1 MEEEVGD
8 RVNKKWMYV
17 GLSVLLLGGMIVA
30 MIFKNKPHSDLESIL
45 GSSNYGVSADHPE
58 AVRIGMETLEKGGNA
73 VDAAIA
79 VSYALGVLEPF
90 ASGVGGG
97 GLMVVYPNGNNQ
109 SPTVFDYKETAGS
122 APSSP
127 KGIGVP
133 GFVRGMEQVHKK
145 FGTQKI
151 EELIQPS
158 IALCEE
164 GFETRA
170 LFTRRLTDAS
180 YRLNSSQMPHLFPS
194 GRPIQ
199 PGELLK
205 QKELATT
212 LKKIQ
217 KGGASAF
224 YNQEI
229 GRHVASVAPGL
240 QVGDITRYTAI
251 ETKPIRAKIGDY
263 EILTVDSPG
272 GGPMLIQY
280 LLMAKDLKKKELFS
294 SESLQTLGAI
304 QGQIDEVR
312 RKYIGDPRFVHVP
325 TETIT
330 SKEYLSPLIQ
340 KIRSGDFD
348 GNDADSDLEDD
359 DNTTHFVIVDK
370 NGMMVSCTNTLSNF
384 FGSGVFIDGFF
395 LNNKLTAF
403 SGFRNSPNSYAPGK
417 RSITFTAPTI
427 FTKNGKPILGIGAS
441 GGSRITFMLS
451 QVIIRHLF
459 YNEPLQQAITQPR
472 FFVKNNVVYV
482 EKEPSAQVKAD
493 LINEGYHVEVKPA
506 GVFYGGVQAI
516 QVDPETKQLT
526 GGYDFRRDGTFKG
539 SE

>member
-1 MEEEVGD
+1 MK
-8 RVNKKWMYV
+8 KKWMYAA
-17 GLSVLLLGGMIVA
+17 LSAILLGSMVVA
-30 MIFKNKPHSDLESIL
+30 MLCSKRSNSEDTL
-45 GSSNYGVSADHPE
+45 GNYSYGVSADHPE

-79 VSYALGVLEPF
+79 VSYALGVVEPF
-90 ASGVGGG
+90 ASGIGGG
-97 GLMVVYPNGNNQ
+97 GLMVVYPNQ
-109 SPTVFDYKETAGS
+109 KDRPPTVFDYKETAG
-122 APSSP
+122 AVPHLT

-133 GFVRGMEQVHKK
+133 GFVSGMEQAHAR
-145 FGTQKI
+145 FGTQKLEHLI
-151 EELIQPS
+151 EPS

-164 GFETRA
+164 GFEIKE
-170 LFTRRLTDAS
+170 LFTRRLTDAT
-180 YRLNSSQMPHLFPS
+180 YRLNASQMPHLFPG

-199 PGELLK
+199 PGELLR

-212 LKKIQ
+212 LKEIQ
-217 KGGASAF
+217 KGGKSAF
-224 YNQEI
+224 YSQKI
-229 GRHVASVAPGL
+229 ARHLASVSPGL
-240 QVGDITRYTAI
+240 QVGDISRYTSI
-251 ETKPIRAKIGDY
+251 EAKPIHARVGDY
-263 EILTVDSPG
+263 EMLTVDSPG

-280 LLMAKDLKKKELFS
+280 LLMAKDLMKNELLS
-294 SESLQTLGAI
+294 ADSLQTMGAI
-304 QGQIDEVR
+304 QGQIDVIR
-312 RKYIGDPRFVHVP
+312 RKYIGDPRFVTVP
-325 TETIT
+325 TETII
-330 SKEYLSPLIQ
+330 SKEFLSPLIQ
-340 KIRSGDFD
+340 KIQSKVFD
-348 GNDADSDLEDD
+348 ENKEDPVIEDD

-384 FGSGVFIDGFF
+384 FGSGVFVDGFF

-403 SGFRNSPNSYAPGK
+403 SGFRNSPNCYAPGK

-459 YNEPLQQAITQPR
+459 YKEPLQQAITQSR
-472 FFVKNNVVYV
+472 VFVKNNVVYT
-482 EKEPSAQVKAD
+482 EKELSPHIKAT
-493 LINEGYHVEVKPA
+493 LVNEGYHVEVKPA

-516 QVDPETKQLT
+516 QVDQESSRLV